1 MLQSLFPVRKRPGRL
16 PVGNQWIY
24 MTLPAPPPISED
36 FERLSRA
43 ARDQAR
49 VSGLTHGFYRYPARF
64 SPKFASTAIEQF
76 SNPGDLV
83 LDPYMGG
90 GTVIVEAAALGRDAA
105 GNDINSLSTFLA
117 KAKTTPLAPHES
129 EALTRWARN
138 VVPGLTYRTT
148 TNAPLDALASEQ
160 TRNLSLPRGRFIKKV
175 VAAALTTIE
184 DLPSANSAEFARC
197 AVLNASQWALDGRKT
212 HTSVEEFRRKLSKT
226 TLEMIQGI
234 TEFSDSLSRQGRKPS
249 ILLSNGNADAIA
261 MLPIFATEGRRAKLI
276 VTSPPYPGVHVL
288 YHRWQ
293 VDGRR
298 ETPAPYWITG
308 RTDGQGSSYYCFG
321 DRRSHETGVYFET
334 ALETLRSIRR
344 VIADDG
350 LMIQLI
356 AFSDPEKHLPR
367 YLEVMELAGFCESL
381 PLETRIWRDVPNR
394 KWHAHAR
401 GVTHSAREV
410 LLVHAPAK
418 IR

>member
-1 MLQSLFPVRKRPGRL
+1 MTQS
-16 PVGNQWIY
+16 
-24 MTLPAPPPISED
+24 APPPISENL
-36 FERLSRA
+36 ENLTRA
-43 ARDQAR
+43 AQDQSR

-64 SPKFASTAIEQF
+64 SPKFAATAIEQF
-76 SNPGDLV
+76 SSPGDLV

-90 GTVIVEAAALGRDAA
+90 GTVIVEAAALGRDAV

-117 KAKTTPLAPHES
+117 KAKTTPLVPLER
-129 EALTRWARN
+129 EAVTRWATD
-138 VVPGLTYRTT
+138 VVPGLTYRTAS
-148 TNAPLDALASEQ
+148 NGPLDSLALEQ
-160 TRNLSLPRGRFIKKV
+160 TRNMSLPRGRFIKKV
-175 VAAALTTIE
+175 VAAALTTIG
-184 DLPSANSAEFARC
+184 DLPSANAAEFARC
-197 AVLNASQWALDGRKT
+197 AVLNVSQWALDGRKT
-212 HTSVEEFRRKLSKT
+212 HTSVEEFRQKLSKT
-226 TLEMIQGI
+226 TIEMIQGI
-234 TEFSDSLSRQGRKPS
+234 NEFSDSLSRQVRKPS
-249 ILLSNGNADAIA
+249 ILLSNGNADAID
-261 MLPIFATEGRRAKLI
+261 MLPIFAAEGRRAKLI

-308 RTDGQGSSYYCFG
+308 RSDGQGSSYYCFG
-321 DRRSHETGVYFET
+321 DRRSHETGAYFET
-334 ALETLRSIRR
+334 ALETLRSIRQ

-381 PLETRIWRDVPNR
+381 PLEARIWRDVPNR

-418 IR
+418 IK

>member
-1 MLQSLFPVRKRPGRL
+1 
-16 PVGNQWIY
+16 
-24 MTLPAPPPISED
+24 MTQPAPPQISDD
-36 FERLSRA
+36 FESLSRA
-43 ARDQAR
+43 AQDRSR
-49 VSGLTHGFYRYPARF
+49 ISGLTHGFYRYPARF
-64 SPKFASTAIEQF
+64 SPNFAATAIEQF
-76 SNPGDLV
+76 SSPGDLV

-90 GTVIVEAAALGRDAA
+90 GTVIVEAAALGRDAV

-117 KAKTTPLAPHES
+117 KAKTTPLAPLES
-129 EALTRWARN
+129 EAVSRWAID
-138 VVPGLTYRTT
+138 VVPGLTYRTG
-148 TNAPLDALASEQ
+148 TNGPLDALASEQ
-160 TRNLSLPRGRFIKKV
+160 TRNMSLPRARFIKKV
-175 VAAALTTIE
+175 VAAALSTIE
-184 DLPSANSAEFARC
+184 DLPSANAAEFARC
-197 AVLNASQWALDGRKT
+197 AVLNVSQWALDGRKT

-226 TLEMIQGI
+226 TIEMIQGI
-234 TEFSDSLSRQGRKPS
+234 TEFSDSLSRQMRTPN
-249 ILLSNGNADAIA
+249 ILLSNGNADAID
-261 MLPIFATEGRRAKLI
+261 MLPIFANEGRRAKLI

-344 VIADDG
+344 VVADDG

-356 AFSDPEKHLPR
+356 AFSDPEQHLPR
-367 YLEVMELAGFCESL
+367 YLEVMELAGFRESL
-381 PLETRIWRDVPNR
+381 PLEARIWRDVPNR

-410 LLVHAPAK
+410 LLVHAPIK

>member
-1 MLQSLFPVRKRPGRL
+1 L
-16 PVGNQWIY
+16 
-24 MTLPAPPPISED
+24 
-36 FERLSRA
+36 
-43 ARDQAR
+43 
-49 VSGLTHGFYRYPARF
+49 
-64 SPKFASTAIEQF
+64 
-76 SNPGDLV
+76 
-83 LDPYMGG
+83 
-90 GTVIVEAAALGRDAA
+90 
-105 GNDINSLSTFLA
+105 
-117 KAKTTPLAPHES
+117 
-129 EALTRWARN
+129 N
-138 VVPGLTYRTT
+138 V
-148 TNAPLDALASEQ
+148 
-160 TRNLSLPRGRFIKKV
+160 
-175 VAAALTTIE
+175 
-184 DLPSANSAEFARC
+184 
-197 AVLNASQWALDGRKT
+197 SQWALDGRKT

-226 TLEMIQGI
+226 AIEMIQGI

-249 ILLSNGNADAIA
+249 ILLSNGNADAID
-261 MLPIFATEGRRAKLI
+261 MLPIFAAEGRRAKLI

-344 VIADDG
+344 VIADEG

-367 YLEVMELAGFCESL
+367 YLEVMELAGFRESL
-381 PLETRIWRDVPNR
+381 PLEARIWRDVPNR

>member
-1 MLQSLFPVRKRPGRL
+1 MTQSAVSLYPG
-16 PVGNQWIY
+16 I
-24 MTLPAPPPISED
+24 
-36 FERLSRA
+36 FERLSGA
-43 ARDQAR
+43 AQDQSR

-64 SPKFASTAIEQF
+64 SPKFAATAIEQF
-76 SNPGDLV
+76 SEPGDLV

-90 GTVIVEAAALGRDAA
+90 GTVIVEAAAHGRIAV

-117 KAKTTPLAPHES
+117 KAKTTPLKAAEIR
-129 EALTRWARN
+129 AVTRWALE
-138 VVPGLTYRTT
+138 VVPGLSYR
-148 TNAPLDALASEQ
+148 ASGDRLLDALASEK
-160 TRNLSLPRGRFIKKV
+160 TKNLSLLRGRFIKKV
-175 VAAALTTIE
+175 LAAALASID
-184 DLPSANSAEFARC
+184 DLPTKNASEFVRC
-197 AVLNASQWALDGRKT
+197 AVLNVSQWALDGRKT

-226 TLEMIQGI
+226 TVEMIQGI
-234 TEFSDSLSRQGRKPS
+234 KNFSSS
-249 ILLSNGNADAIA
+249 IVQHKRLPRIVLSNGNANAIDL
-261 MLPIFATEGRRAKLI
+261 LPIFAKQGRRAKLI

-298 ETPAPYWITG
+298 ETPAPYWITQ

-321 DRRSHETGVYFET
+321 DRRSHETGVYFDT

-367 YLEVMELAGFCESL
+367 YLEVMKFAGFSESL
-381 PLETRIWRDVPNR
+381 PLEARIWREVPNR

-410 LLVHAPAK
+410 LLVHAPT
-418 IR
+418 